1 MTVISI
7 QHKLLAIMALVAMLT
22 LGSCAKEEGFAPCSK
37 QSEGS
42 IGDAKS
48 GDANGTLLDIDD
60 ARSKPGHTRGTTDG
74 SSISDDGD
82 DVGDGERNR
91 KKKPT
96 S

>member
-1 MTVISI
+1 MTSFR
-7 QHKLLAIMALVAMLT
+7 LLSNLSALMALLVVMALS
-22 LGSCAKEEGFAPCSK
+22 GCSKEEGFAPCAKNSDESVGNEK
-37 QSEGS
+37 RGS
-42 IGDAKS
+42 VG
-48 GDANGTLLDIDD
+48 NEIDFND
-60 ARSKPGHTRGTTDG
+60 ARSKPGSTRGTSDG

>member
-1 MTVISI
+1 M
-7 QHKLLAIMALVAMLT
+7 MDM
-22 LGSCAKEEGFAPCSK
+22 
-37 QSEGS
+37 
-42 IGDAKS
+42 
-48 GDANGTLLDIDD
+48 DD
-60 ARSKPGHTRGTTDG
+60 ARNKPGHTRGTSDG